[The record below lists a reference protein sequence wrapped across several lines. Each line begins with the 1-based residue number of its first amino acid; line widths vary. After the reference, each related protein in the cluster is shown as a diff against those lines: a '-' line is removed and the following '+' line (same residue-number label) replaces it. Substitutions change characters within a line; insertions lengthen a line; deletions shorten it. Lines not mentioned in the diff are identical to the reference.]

1 MEIVSLKLSDKH
13 KEKMTNAA
21 KALGMSP
28 DAFMVEAIKQAIH
41 NTELRLAFLA
51 QGNAAKIQDTKT
63 GKGYKALMDR
73 FEDLEL
79 NAIADSCKGQKKY
92 AFLTM
97 IYK

>member
-1 MEIVSLKLSDKH
+1 MKTISLKLSDKH

-28 DAFMVEAIKQAIH
+28 NAFMVEAIKQAIH

-51 QGNAAKIQDTKT
+51 QGNAAKKQATKT

-73 FEDLEL
+73 LEDLEL
-79 NAIADSCKGQKKY
+79 NTIADSCKGQKTIRVSHND
-92 AFLTM
+92 L
-97 IYK
+97 